1 MKIHELMEVI
11 ENKYPAAESWVFGD
25 SIEMYDK
32 LSALVAEGTK
42 TATSCS
48 YHAYKQ
54 VDEEIEIGNEY
65 IVLNGKNLPV
75 CVVRVTAV
83 HLTQFSAMTT
93 ELAWKEGEGDRSLHR
108 WRMEHKCFFEREGTF
123 SPDMEVV
130 VIEFEVIEVL

>member
-1 MKIHELMEVI
+1 MKIHEPMEVI

-93 ELAWKEGEGDRSLHR
+93 ELAWLGRKAR
-108 WRMEHKCFFEREGTF
+108 
-123 SPDMEVV
+123 
-130 VIEFEVIEVL
+130 VIEVYIVGGWSISVFLSEKERFLQIWKLLLSSLR